1 MSRIITD
8 PKKKWL
14 YRYRGISERLDRMKE
29 RLEVLE
35 NRMEGVR
42 SPRLTGMPR
51 GGTPVTMEEL
61 ISDKLEIEER
71 IANLE
76 ETRKQI
82 RREILA
88 AIDTLTDDKLSE
100 ILELRFIE
108 CLDYD
113 DIADQLVYTRRHVE
127 RLYAKA
133 IEEIKIS
140 DLEES

>member
-71 IANLE
+71 IDNLE

-140 DLEES
+140 NLEES

>member
-71 IANLE
+71 IDNLE

-88 AIDTLTDDKLSE
+88 
-100 ILELRFIE
+100 
-108 CLDYD
+108 
-113 DIADQLVYTRRHVE
+113 Q
-127 RLYAKA
+127 
-133 IEEIKIS
+133 
-140 DLEES
+140 